1 MNESAYLCGE
11 KKTIMSGKECIANFS
26 KGLFWYIDIR
36 QVNMDDCPSQI
47 VQRVLEYGNLSD
59 WRIIYSYYGLEKIV
73 NLCRNLRTLD
83 AVALAFI
90 SGISNTPKES
100 FRCYHTK
107 QSNHTLWNC

>member
-1 MNESAYLCGE
+1 MKACIFAV
-11 KKTIMSGKECIANFS
+11 KKEQTIMSGRECIANFS
-26 KGLFWYIDIR
+26 KGLFWDIDIR
-36 QVNMDDCPSQI
+36 QINMDDCPSQI

-59 WRIIYSYYGLEKIV
+59 WRIIYSYYGLDKIV
-73 NLCRNLRTLD
+73 SLCRNLRTLD
-83 AVALAFI
+83 DVALAFI